1 MQRLL
6 NSTKMLTW
14 LWIVIF
20 HAFLVKRLD
29 FLSNSEIPKLFQ
41 IHFATSFKLNNLHSV
56 SIFCCFADASIFHME
71 GLRILFCQI
80 AATCWIYK
88 GRIWR
93 CRLICSLLVEQTHRC
108 TYFLYQMFKQPCA
121 FQSFVLSTES
131 GKSLNNGI
139 FLSSP
144 TKSPSSPTQQCS
156 LNIVFNHSTVCHL
169 GSDSWER
176 TTGHQLRW
184 TTTGLIQFSPF
195 SSWRSPWFVL
205 VWPQATVR
213 IFRQVFQTSHPQ
225 SQGLQTKALCWSEC
239 FHLFKTLANE
249 LNCLQEW
256 Y

>member
-156 LNIVFNHSTVCHL
+156 LNIVFNHNTVCHL
-169 GSDSWER
+169 GSGSWER

-195 SSWRSPWFVL
+195 SCWRSPWFVL

-213 IFRQVFQTSHPQ
+213 IFRQGFFQTSHPQ
-225 SQGLQTKALCWSEC
+225 SQGLQSKALCWVLSFVQNPC
-239 FHLFKTLANE
+239 
-249 LNCLQEW
+249 
-256 Y
+256 